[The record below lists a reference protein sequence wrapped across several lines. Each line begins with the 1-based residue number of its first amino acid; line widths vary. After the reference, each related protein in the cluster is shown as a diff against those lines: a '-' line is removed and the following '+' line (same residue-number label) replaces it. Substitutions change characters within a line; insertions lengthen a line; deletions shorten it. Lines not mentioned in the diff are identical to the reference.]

1 MARIILRDE
10 KFEKLEV
17 ACAAMREKIDMLVE
31 QFGLEVVVR
40 GPMAATISRI
50 QKMHRMQIL
59 IQAPKAETVQALFA
73 ELRKGK
79 AIRPSVQVAIDVD
92 PINLL

>member
-1 MARIILRDE
+1 MARVILRDE
-10 KFEKLEV
+10 KFDRLEA
-17 ACAAMREKIDMLVE
+17 ACTAMREKIDMLVE
-31 QFGLEVVVR
+31 QFGFVVVVR
-40 GPMAATISRI
+40 GPMATTISRI

-59 IQAPKAETVQALFA
+59 IQAAKAETVQSLFA

-79 AIRPSVQVAIDVD
+79 AIKPAVQVAIDVD